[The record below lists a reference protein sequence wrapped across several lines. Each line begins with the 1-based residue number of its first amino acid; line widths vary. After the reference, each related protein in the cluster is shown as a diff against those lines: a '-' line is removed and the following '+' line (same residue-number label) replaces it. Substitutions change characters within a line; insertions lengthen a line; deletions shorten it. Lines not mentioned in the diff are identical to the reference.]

1 MIDKY
6 DVGILFALLDDGFE
20 ICLGVFESK
29 QECMEL
35 YELIIREE
43 AAATAIP
50 FFIKLSKSTDDKAMK
65 LWDKSRFVPAVIV
78 LWLYVTKDH
87 PFFGMPGLCPIEN
100 RVYEDAAEA
109 VKAREE
115 LLADPNV
122 VSVDMVTVPF
132 YKNATQQMTGYHQD
146 LILRQLR
153 NLQSED

>member
-1 MIDKY
+1 MTDKY

-29 QECMEL
+29 EECLEL
-35 YELIIREE
+35 RDLIIREE
-43 AAATAIP
+43 AAAWVVPIY
-50 FFIKLSKSTDDKAMK
+50 IKLSKSNNDKAMK
-65 LWDKSRFVPAVIV
+65 LWNKSCFVPAVIV
-78 LWLYVTKDH
+78 LWLYVTEGH
-87 PFFGMPGLCPIEN
+87 PFFGVPGCPIAN

-109 VKAREE
+109 VKARDE

-132 YKNATQQMTGYHQD
+132 YKNATDQMTEGPQE

>member
-6 DVGILFALLDDGFE
+6 DVGILFASLDDGFE

-29 QECMEL
+29 EECL
-35 YELIIREE
+35 ALRDLIIQEE
-43 AAATAIP
+43 AAAVVSP
-50 FFIKLSKSTDDKAMK
+50 LFVKLSKSSDDKAMK
-65 LWDKSRFVPAVIV
+65 LWGRSCFESAVIV
-78 LWLYVTKDH
+78 LWLYVTTDH
-87 PFFGMPGLCPIEN
+87 PFFGMPGLCPIAN

-109 VKAREE
+109 VKARDE

-122 VSVDMVTVPF
+122 VSIDMVTVPF
-132 YKNATQQMTGYHQD
+132 YKNATQQMTEDHQE